1 MSSKKYRSL
10 AVVVDSYYPEITS
23 AALQMEQLVTALAT
37 QAQNLHVFVP
47 RELQNRLVEVEK
59 SNNKTI
65 HYFKM
70 VKPAGNK
77 RIRRFFYEFLM
88 PFRMAYRL
96 HKMSLWPKKLDG
108 VVFYSPSIFLSPL
121 ILLIKMRYGCKS
133 FLILRDLFPDWLV
146 DLGMLKKRLIF
157 LFFKGFEYLQYIVSD
172 FIGVQSDSDL
182 LVIKRRI
189 RFFNCETFVMP
200 NWITIDN
207 QFAFKK
213 VVSQSSSA
221 IREFK
226 IVYAGNL
233 GTSQNIQAIKTV
245 IDVAQGHGIT
255 ITFISRGDRLEEL
268 QSYVTQKEY
277 KHIEFR
283 SLMDFDKLVDF
294 FQKCDLGLVTLDLR
308 HTSGHV
314 PGKFVSY
321 VSCGLPVLCIA
332 GRANNLGK
340 IVTQNQLGD
349 FIYDDSRKSI
359 EQSVKKLSEKFVFCG
374 LEEKMR
380 HRARISNYAY
390 NNFSTEGASLTVINS
405 LFNKN

>member
-1 MSSKKYRSL
+1 
-10 AVVVDSYYPEITS
+10 
-23 AALQMEQLVTALAT
+23 
-37 QAQNLHVFVP
+37 
-47 RELQNRLVEVEK
+47 
-59 SNNKTI
+59 
-65 HYFKM
+65 
-70 VKPAGNK
+70 
-77 RIRRFFYEFLM
+77 
-88 PFRMAYRL
+88 
-96 HKMSLWPKKLDG
+96 
-108 VVFYSPSIFLSPL
+108 
-121 ILLIKMRYGCKS
+121 
-133 FLILRDLFPDWLV
+133 
-146 DLGMLKKRLIF
+146 
-157 LFFKGFEYLQYIVSD
+157 
-172 FIGVQSDSDL
+172 
-182 LVIKRRI
+182 
-189 RFFNCETFVMP
+189 
-200 NWITIDN
+200 
-207 QFAFKK
+207 
-213 VVSQSSSA
+213 
-221 IREFK
+221 
-226 IVYAGNL
+226 
-233 GTSQNIQAIKTV
+233 V

-283 SLMDFDKLVDF
+283 SLMDFDNLVDF